1 MSAGEN
7 FEARPSLIYLEG
19 TSDPAPRLLGPYRI
33 VARFSGSGMTD
44 VYLGQKKSALGFVRL
59 VVIKHIPRGSPQ
71 YDLKR
76 QMLFDEAR
84 ALAYLDHPNLV
95 TLLDAE
101 EDNGGVYLCLEFVDG
116 TDLRT
121 VNGSLRARG
130 EALPFELAGFIAVEP
145 LRGLH
150 HAHTAERPDGSALRI
165 VHRDVN
171 PANILVS
178 RTGHIKLTDFGV
190 VHMKDRVQSP
200 TEPGLVKG
208 KFAYLAPEYI
218 QGRPVDARMDT
229 YSVGV
234 VLFELLTGRPLFT
247 GESAHEIM
255 RKIVA
260 HEIRLDRLEREG
272 VPEAL
277 RLIVERALA
286 KEPAH
291 RFSTGEDMAN
301 ALETWLIKSELH
313 ASPWILSAFFR
324 QHHLF
329 GPSARI
335 SGSTQTLGQAGL
347 PSQKSGTPGTRPFTA
362 HTDSAALSFDSDEE
376 SITHPEARP
385 PPAMTA
391 PVVETLE
398 PVTSPGARIPPA
410 TTERSGPPVITP
422 PPEQVTPPAGQS
434 SRPPGQATQPPP
446 RVFPSFSQPPLRSPE
461 NTPTATGTPNPL
473 RSSGSNRPAS
483 RPPGT
488 RSSPPDMS
496 DFEGSEPTDR
506 GDSPSSSIPA
516 FLPHSVDIPVSGPP
530 AAPMRPSEPPTAHA
544 TSRSGQLHQHHPAQ
558 APSSNRA
565 PSAPPTRIGPG
576 ASSGTL
582 AEAAPAVVLSRLATS
597 HASGTLEFRSGLIW
611 KRIQLHEGQV
621 LNASSNMGM
630 EDLGEQ
636 LVRAR
641 IVKSPDLDRA
651 FRESHGS
658 EMAAFRRLLEIGA
671 VTREALAKQLG
682 LSITKALEDALSW
695 EEGEFEFTPGSP
707 EVPPVI
713 PVVELGQLVS
723 KRLSSPPTKRPSQPA
738 TPPARS
744 ASTPGDGL
752 PPRKRPSLS
761 EALGLARQAQ
771 EGSSTGRGS
780 NPPSKN

>member
-7 FEARPSLIYLEG
+7 YEARPSLIYLDG
-19 TSDPAPRLLGPYRI
+19 TDDPAPRQLGPYRVI
-33 VARFSGSGMTD
+33 ARFSGSGMTD

-59 VVIKHIPRGSPQ
+59 VVIKHVPRRAPQ

-101 EDNGGVYLCLEFVDG
+101 EDNIGVYLCLEFVDG

-130 EALPFELAGFIAVEP
+130 EALPFELAGFIAVEV

-150 HAHTAERPDGSALRI
+150 HAHSAERPDGSSLRI

-190 VHMKDRVQSP
+190 VHMQDRVQSP

-260 HEIRLDRLEREG
+260 HEIRLDRLKREG
-272 VPEAL
+272 VPEVL
-277 RLIVERALA
+277 CSIVERALA
-286 KEPAH
+286 KESVH
-291 RFSTGEDMAN
+291 RFSTSEDMAN

-329 GPSARI
+329 GPSARV
-335 SGSTQTLGQAGL
+335 SGPANAFGNAGL
-347 PSQKSGTPGTRPFTA
+347 PAAGPGTPGTRPFTA
-362 HTDSAALSFDSDEE
+362 HTDAAALSFDSDEE

-385 PPAMTA
+385 PQAITA
-391 PVVETLE
+391 PVVETVE
-398 PVTSPGARIPPA
+398 PITSPGARIPQAA
-410 TTERSGPPVITP
+410 TVRTGPPAFTTP
-422 PPEQVTPPAGQS
+422 THQKSQPPSSTSQPPA
-434 SRPPGQATQPPP
+434 

-461 NTPTATGTPNPL
+461 NTPTAAGTPNPL

-483 RPPGT
+483 RPPGS
-488 RSSPPDMS
+488 RSSPPDID
-496 DFEGSEPTDR
+496 DFESTESTERGS
-506 GDSPSSSIPA
+506 SPVGSSP
-516 FLPHSVDIPVSGPP
+516 PVWPDSVDIPVSVS
-530 AAPMRPSEPPTAHA
+530 APPPTPQRHTEPQPLAQAQHR
-544 TSRSGQLHQHHPAQ
+544 TGQLHQHHPAH
-558 APSSNRA
+558 PPPMTSGHA
-565 PSAPPTRIGPG
+565 PSAPPSRIGPG
-576 ASSGTL
+576 AASGTL
-582 AEAAPAVVLSRLATS
+582 AEAAPAVVLSRLLSS

-611 KRIQLHEGQV
+611 KRIDMHDGQV
-621 LNASSNMGM
+621 MNASSNMGM

-641 IVKSPDLDRA
+641 IVKRGELDRA

-658 EMAAFRRLLEIGA
+658 EMAAWHRLLEIGA

-682 LSITKALEDALSW
+682 QSVTRALEDALSW
-695 EEGEFEFTPGSP
+695 EEGTFEFTPGSP

-713 PVVELGQLVS
+713 PTVDLGGLVS
-723 KRLSSPPTKRPSQPA
+723 KRLSAPPTKRPSQPPPA
-738 TPPARS
+738 PARS
-744 ASTPGDGL
+744 ASTPEDGL

-771 EGSSTGRGS
+771 EGSTPSRGS
-780 NPPSKN
+780 NPPSKD